1 LPPPR
6 GICGNSPACCNHN
19 ATASPEDACIE
30 TAGVIPM
37 NKITHSEIA
46 SSVLHVV
53 TIAAMVIFS
62 AVSLLRGTGL
72 MG

>member
-1 LPPPR
+1 
-6 GICGNSPACCNHN
+6 
-19 ATASPEDACIE
+19 
-30 TAGVIPM
+30 M